1 MGEVGVGGGVSLA
14 HYTMFV
20 HDGSNPRMPPADL
33 QSALA
38 PPFGLAGI
46 TCYGAVI

>member
-14 HYTMFV
+14 HYTMFA

-38 PPFGLAGI
+38 PPLGLAGI
-46 TCYGAVI
+46 SRFGALI